1 MYGFVLLPVYLQRC
15 LPAKSARQNTNI
27 VDGVVQLCPIYILH
41 TKICSMYNLYNRFY
55 VDAVHCLAA
64 VGDMT
69 GSREEHHLQLKL

>member
-15 LPAKSARQNTNI
+15 LPAKNANT

-41 TKICSMYNLYNRFY
+41 AKICSMYNLYNRFY

-64 VGDMT
+64 AGDMT